1 MPGTSDTKLPRGG
14 PRIHAWPRP
23 ARPGRALLPQFLE
36 LLLIVGLLIGAYY
49 GVMWYWEHS
58 APKEVKVPKVVG
70 LTQREAEAVLEAIG
84 LRATVVAQKADEEIP
99 EGAVLEAEPPPER
112 RVRAGRLVRLT
123 LSSGSRWS
131 IVPDVRDMS
140 VDRARAL
147 LRKAGLSVGRERAV
161 YDSKVPV
168 GYVVS
173 QAPDP
178 GEQVPRSMGVDL
190 SVSKG
195 AAPVVTEVE
204 PPVAPDTERTMDVQ
218 FVVPPGAG
226 LQEVRIA
233 VQDAQGERTVY
244 KLIHEPGDEI
254 VKTVS
259 GKGPHVTVKVYLSG
273 EVMQER
279 AF

>member
-1 MPGTSDTKLPRGG
+1 MPGTSDTKLPRAG
-14 PRIHAWPRP
+14 PRIYARPRP
-23 ARPGRALLPQFLE
+23 ERPDRPLLPQLLE
-36 LLLIVGLLIGAYY
+36 LVLIIGFLIGSYH

-58 APKEVKVPKVVG
+58 APREVKVPKVVG
-70 LTQREAEAVLEAIG
+70 LTEREAEAVLESMG
-84 LRATVVAQKADEEIP
+84 LRAAVVAHKPDEEVP

-112 RVRAGRLVRLT
+112 RVRAGRLIRLT

-147 LRKAGLSVGRERAV
+147 LRKAGLAVGRERAV

-168 GYVVS
+168 GYVVG
-173 QAPDP
+173 QAPNP
-178 GEQVPRSMGVDL
+178 GERVPRNMGVNL

-195 AAPVVTEVE
+195 PAPLVTEVE
-204 PPVAPDTERTMDVQ
+204 PSVPPDTERTMDVQ

-233 VQDAQGERTVY
+233 VQDATGERTVY
-244 KLIHEPGDEI
+244 NLIHEPGDEI
-254 VKTVS
+254 TKTVS
-259 GKGPHVTVKVYLSG
+259 GRGPRITVRVYVSG

-279 AF
+279 TF

>member
-1 MPGTSDTKLPRGG
+1 
-14 PRIHAWPRP
+14 
-23 ARPGRALLPQFLE
+23 
-36 LLLIVGLLIGAYY
+36 
-49 GVMWYWEHS
+49 
-58 APKEVKVPKVVG
+58 
-70 LTQREAEAVLEAIG
+70 
-84 LRATVVAQKADEEIP
+84 
-99 EGAVLEAEPPPER
+99 VLEAEPPPER
-112 RVRAGRLVRLT
+112 LVRAGRLVRLT

-131 IVPDVRDMS
+131 VVPDVRDMS
-140 VDRARAL
+140 IDRARAL

-173 QAPDP
+173 QVPDS

-195 AAPVVTEVE
+195 AAPVVTEVA
-204 PPVAPDTERTMDVQ
+204 PPVAPDTERTRDVQ

-226 LQEVRIA
+226 LQEVQIT

-279 AF
+279 TF